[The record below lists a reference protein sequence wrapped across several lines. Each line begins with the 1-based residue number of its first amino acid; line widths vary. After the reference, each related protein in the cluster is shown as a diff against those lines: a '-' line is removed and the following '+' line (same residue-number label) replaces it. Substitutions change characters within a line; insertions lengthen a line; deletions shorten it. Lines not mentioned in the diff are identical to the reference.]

1 MSKTATYRN
10 RWPLICT
17 KVQIL
22 EQSDK
27 VVAEAIATEY
37 REQVLVSY
45 AVKGMLKIKSEDKQ
59 REMYLFCV
67 GRHVPRLGCG
77 VKNRIAGHPTVL
89 RGFKMQV
96 YE

>member
-1 MSKTATYRN
+1 
-10 RWPLICT
+10 
-17 KVQIL
+17 
-22 EQSDK
+22 
-27 VVAEAIATEY
+27 
-37 REQVLVSY
+37 
-45 AVKGMLKIKSEDKQ
+45 
-59 REMYLFCV
+59 MYLFCV